1 MKEKQSEFQ
10 NITVNFFSF
19 FAIEHRLST
28 ALHSLLFVLEH
39 RPALPPCF
47 AGGSDRQPT
56 IPAVMSSLRLGDNE
70 ALAVTRQ
77 QAHVLLNHRHL
88 VGLLAPAGLFSGMSV
103 FYR

>member
-10 NITVNFFSF
+10 NIAVNFFSF
-19 FAIEHRLST
+19 FAIERRLST
-28 ALHSLLFVLEH
+28 ALLCLIFVLEH

-47 AGGSDRQPT
+47 AGGSDRQT
-56 IPAVMSSLRLGDNE
+56 FPAVMSSLPLGDNE
-70 ALAVTRQ
+70 ALAVTQQ

-88 VGLLAPAGLFSGMSV
+88 VGLLALAGLFSGMSV